1 MENKKVNSI
10 YGELSYAAIINSF
23 DFDFEEAGCFDVW
36 VHRLKERGVV
46 DLTDEDM
53 ANIVSMSKEFST
65 ALRKDAIEFSEYCI
79 KHRFECTCDCYEKY
93 DLDEI

>member
-23 DFDFEEAGCFDVW
+23 VVENCDGCFDVW
-36 VHRLKERGVV
+36 VHRLKEQGVV

-53 ANIVSMSKEFST
+53 ANIISMSNEYSMALRRDAVEFSN
-65 ALRKDAIEFSEYCI
+65 YCA
-79 KHRFECTCDCYEKY
+79 KHRFDCSCDCYVKY
-93 DLDEI
+93 DLGEI